1 MITRFMNVDMSL
13 LPGEVAG
20 VPSRLGE
27 EERPYIGSLSGAL
40 TVPVRGKSEVDG
52 EQDLRNNIVCYSL
65 LHFFRMVRWFCTI
78 IAAGAL
84 RGRGRILLPPR

>member
-20 VPSRLGE
+20 MPSRLGE

-40 TVPVRGKSEVDG
+40 TVPVKGKTEVDG
-52 EQDLRNNIVCYSL
+52 R
-65 LHFFRMVRWFCTI
+65 
-78 IAAGAL
+78 
-84 RGRGRILLPPR
+84 

>member
-1 MITRFMNVDMSL
+1 MPQVTSDMITRFMKVDMSL

-52 EQDLRNNIVCYSL
+52 EQDLRNNTVC
-65 LHFFRMVRWFCTI
+65 C
-78 IAAGAL
+78 
-84 RGRGRILLPPR
+84 